1 MKTKRSKIALS
12 ILALATVGAISFYT
26 LSPDSFSSDN
36 TSGQTF
42 RTEQVTIGNVSNRV
56 SATGSLTAVND
67 VVVGAQLSGQIIN
80 IFVDFNDPVEE
91 GQLLAE
97 IDPES
102 FAAKVAQSQAL
113 RDKSIADI
121 AAQQLVIERTKLNYQ
136 RSVRELARSRTLYKN
151 KSISEDALD
160 VIETNSQIS
169 KLDWEQSISQLA
181 ILKATHAANE
191 ASLQQAQIDLDRT
204 KIVAPIS
211 GFVINR
217 TVEAGQTV
225 ASSYNTPEL
234 FTLAKDLSEME
245 IEAYIDES
253 DIGLVKL
260 DQGVRFSVDAY
271 PERQF
276 NGQVSQIRKAPQTNN
291 GVISYIVIVS
301 ARNADNSLLPGMTAN
316 LDISIDSIRN
326 AQRVSNAAVR
336 AANRFASSEQQK
348 GVRGDIVSR
357 FEHLNLTEEQKQSL
371 RQALP
376 SLPSGQGNPSN
387 TAMRQQRQQL
397 QKVLSSVLTNEQRE
411 LQRRIRSGEVKI
423 APLLVL
429 NNGELEVIQAQ
440 FGVSDDSYSSVLSPD
455 ISDMKIVTQVRD
467 NR

>member
-1 MKTKRSKIALS
+1 MKTKRSNIALS
-12 ILALATVGAISFYT
+12 IVALAAVGTISFYT
-26 LSPDSFSSDN
+26 LAPHSFSSAN
-36 TSGQTF
+36 PSPQTF
-42 RTEQVTIGNVSNRV
+42 RTEQVTFGNVSNRV

-80 IFVDFNDPVEE
+80 IHVDFNDPVEE

-97 IDPES
+97 IDPEY
-102 FAAKVAQSQAL
+102 FAAKVAQAQAL
-113 RDKSIADI
+113 RDKSQADI
-121 AAQQLVIERTKLNYQ
+121 AAQKLVIERAKLNYQ

-160 VIETNSQIS
+160 VIETNSQMS
-169 KLDWEQSISQLA
+169 KLDWEQNISQLA
-181 ILKATHAANE
+181 IFQATHAANE

-260 DQGVRFSVDAY
+260 EQDVRFSVDAY

-336 AANRFASSEQQK
+336 AANRFASSGQQK
-348 GVRGDIVSR
+348 GARGDIVSR
-357 FEHLNLTEEQKQSL
+357 FEHLNLTEEQKQAL

-376 SLPSGQGNPSN
+376 STPSGQGSPSN

-411 LQRRIRSGEVKI
+411 LQRRIRNGEVKV

-429 NNGELEVIQAQ
+429 NNGEVEVIQAQ
-440 FGVSDDSYSSVLSPD
+440 FGVSDDSFSSVLSPD

>member
-1 MKTKRSKIALS
+1 MKTKRSKIAVTVA
-12 ILALATVGAISFYT
+12 ALATAGAISFYT
-26 LSPDSFSSDN
+26 LSPDSFNSERSS
-36 TSGQTF
+36 TQTF

-67 VVVGAQLSGQIIN
+67 VVVGAQLSGQIIK
-80 IFVDFNDPVEE
+80 IHADFNDTVEE

-97 IDPES
+97 IDPEY
-102 FAAKVAQSQAL
+102 FAAKVAQAQAL
-113 RDKSIADI
+113 RDKSTADI
-121 AAQQLVIERTKLNYQ
+121 EAQKLVIERAKLNYQ
-136 RSVRELARSRTLYKN
+136 RSVRELSRSRTLYNN

-160 VIETNSQIS
+160 EIETNSKLN
-169 KLDWEQSISQLA
+169 KLDWEQSASQLA
-181 ILKATHAANE
+181 ILKATNDANE
-191 ASLQQAQIDLDRT
+191 ASLKQAQIDLDRT
-204 KIVAPIS
+204 RIVAPIS

-245 IEAYIDES
+245 IEAFIDES

-260 DQGVRFSVDAY
+260 DQGVQFSVDAY

-276 NGQVSQIRKAPQTNN
+276 NGKVSQIRKAPQDNS

-316 LDISIDSIRN
+316 LDISIESIRD

-336 AANRFASSEQQK
+336 AASRYAPSNQQK
-348 GVRGDIVSR
+348 GGRGDFLAR
-357 FEHLNLTEEQKQSL
+357 FEHLNLTNDQKAELKKAMPTS
-371 RQALP
+371 
-376 SLPSGQGNPSN
+376 PSGQGGQSN
-387 TAMRQQRQQL
+387 TAMRQQRQQM
-397 QKVLSSVLTNEQRE
+397 QKVLSSILTAEQRE
-411 LQRRIRSGEVKI
+411 LQRRIRNGEVKVG
-423 APLLVL
+423 PLLVL
-429 NNGELEVIQAQ
+429 KNGELKVIQAE

-455 ISDMKIVTQVRD
+455 ISGMQIVTQVRD
-467 NR
+467 N

>member
-26 LSPDSFSSDN
+26 LSPDSFRSDN

-67 VVVGAQLSGQIIN
+67 VVVGAQLSGQVIN

-121 AAQQLVIERTKLNYQ
+121 AAQQLVIERAKLNYQ

-169 KLDWEQSISQLA
+169 KLDWKQSISQLA

-204 KIVAPIS
+204 RIVAPIS

-253 DIGLVKL
+253 DIGLVEL
-260 DQGVRFSVDAY
+260 EQDVRFSVDAY

-376 SLPSGQGNPSN
+376 SSPSGQVNPSN

-411 LQRRIRSGEVKI
+411 LQRRIRSGEVKV

>member
-12 ILALATVGAISFYT
+12 IVALATVGAISFYT
-26 LSPDSFSSDN
+26 LTPDSFSSN
-36 TSGQTF
+36 KTSAQTF

-67 VVVGAQLSGQIIN
+67 VVVGAQLSGQIIK
-80 IFVDFNDPVEE
+80 IHADFNDPVEE

-97 IDPES
+97 IDPEY
-102 FAAKVAQSQAL
+102 FAAKVAQTQAL
-113 RDKSIADI
+113 RDKSAADI
-121 AAQQLVIERTKLNYQ
+121 EAQKLMIERAKLNYQ

-160 VIETNSQIS
+160 VIETNSQMS
-169 KLDWEQSISQLA
+169 KLDWEQSISQLS
-181 ILKATHAANE
+181 ILRATHAANE
-191 ASLQQAQIDLDRT
+191 ASLKQAQIDLDRT
-204 KIVAPIS
+204 RIVAPIS

-245 IEAYIDES
+245 IEAFIDES

-260 DQGVRFSVDAY
+260 DQSVQFSVDAY

-276 NGQVSQIRKAPQTNN
+276 NGKVSQIRKAPQDNS

-301 ARNADNSLLPGMTAN
+301 ARNPNNSLLPGMTAN
-316 LDISIDSIRN
+316 LDISIDSIRD

-336 AANRFASSEQQK
+336 AASRYAPSSQQQ
-348 GVRGDIVSR
+348 GGRGDIISR
-357 FEHLNLTEEQKQSL
+357 FAHLNLTDDQKL
-371 RQALP
+371 ALKQALP
-376 SLPSGQGNPSN
+376 SSPAAQGGQSN
-387 TAMRQQRQQL
+387 TAMRQQRQQM
-397 QKVLSSVLTNEQRE
+397 QKVLSSILTKEQRE
-411 LQRRIRSGEVKI
+411 LQRRIRNGEVKVG
-423 APLLVL
+423 PLLVL
-429 NNGELEVIQAQ
+429 NNGDLEVIHAE

-455 ISDMKIVTQVRD
+455 ISGMQIITQVRD

>member
-1 MKTKRSKIALS
+1 MKTKRSKITLS
-12 ILALATVGAISFYT
+12 ILALATVSAISLYT

-36 TSGQTF
+36 TSAQTF
-42 RTEQVTIGNVSNRV
+42 RTEQATIGNVSNRV

-67 VVVGAQLSGQIIN
+67 VVVGAQLSGQIIK
-80 IFVDFNDPVEE
+80 IHADFNDPVEE

-97 IDPES
+97 IDPEY
-102 FAAKVAQSQAL
+102 FAAKVAQTQAL
-113 RDKSIADI
+113 RDKGAADI
-121 AAQQLVIERTKLNYQ
+121 DAQQLMIERAKLNYQ

-160 VIETNSQIS
+160 VIETNSQMS
-169 KLDWEQSISQLA
+169 KLDWQQSISQLS

-204 KIVAPIS
+204 RIVAPIS

-234 FTLAKDLSEME
+234 FTLAKDLSDME
-245 IEAYIDES
+245 IEAFIDES

-260 DQGVRFSVDAY
+260 DQSVQFSVDAF

-276 NGQVSQIRKAPQTNN
+276 NGKVSQIRKAPQDTS

-316 LDISIDSIRN
+316 LDISIESIRN

-336 AANRFASSEQQK
+336 AASRYAPSKQQQ
-348 GVRGDIVSR
+348 GARGDILSR
-357 FEHLNLTEEQKQSL
+357 FEHLNLTDEQKQAL

-376 SLPSGQGNPSN
+376 SSSPSQGGPSN
-387 TAMRQQRQQL
+387 TAMRQQRQQM
-397 QKVLSSVLTNEQRE
+397 QKVLSSILTKEQRE
-411 LQRRIRSGEVKI
+411 LQRRVRNGEVKVG
-423 APLLVL
+423 PLLVL
-429 NNGELEVIQAQ
+429 NNGELNVIYAE

-455 ISDMKIVTQVRD
+455 ISGMKIVTQVRD
-467 NR
+467 SR